1 MNRSILAVAMVV
13 AATCLCGTAGAEESA
28 PAQEG
33 SVKKAFKKMGRD
45 IGGAGKQLGHEFA
58 EFGRGIGRGTSS
70 AAKANAGKISSD
82 VKEGNFKPANNTD
95 AMKRRDQ
102 TEVGGAAVRPPAAEG
117 GAVKSSGGAAAQAA
131 KP

>member
-1 MNRSILAVAMVV
+1 MTRTSLAAIFAFT
-13 AATCLCGTAGAEESA
+13 AANLCTPVLAEEAA
-28 PAQEG
+28 PAEER
-33 SVKKAFKKMGRD
+33 SVKKTFKRIGRD
-45 IGGAGKQLGHEFA
+45 IGGAGKQLGKEFA
-58 EFGRGIGRGTSS
+58 EFGKGVGRGTSN

-82 VKEGNFKPANNTD
+82 VKQGNFKPTNNTD

-117 GAVKSSGGAAAQAA
+117 GAVKSSGGTTAQPA

>member
-1 MNRSILAVAMVV
+1 MNKSTMTAMLVVAVA
-13 AATCLCGTAGAEESA
+13 TLCPPAGADDAA

-45 IGGAGKQLGHEFA
+45 IGGAGRQLGHEFA
-58 EFGRGIGRGTSS
+58 EFGRSVGRGTSS
-70 AAKANAGKISSD
+70 AAKSNAAKVSSD
-82 VKEGNFKPANNTD
+82 VKQGNFKPANNTD

-117 GAVKSSGGAAAQAA
+117 GSVKSSGGAAAQAA